1 MDSERPKNYEGEP
14 DSVSGATPP
23 GEPTETPQTEPA
35 QTARSEAA
43 KTPDQSRYVYRT
55 SDSQGTGQQDT
66 QEQDPREQRQNEE
79 HSQAQLQGYSAP
91 MSAQNYSR
99 QDAYDQQGYGQQDSY
114 AQPGYGQ
121 ANYDQQGY
129 SQQAYGQPFGYSQD
143 VQTVPDKPAKKGPG
157 WGALIIAMLLAAFL
171 AVGGTIATLKFS
183 DTFAPAASSQQIQ
196 QPSGEKTPT
205 VEVTGE
211 GTDWQAVANAVR
223 PATVSIQVSTG
234 EGGDTGS
241 GVVWDGNGNIVT
253 NYHVVSAAVNND
265 QAKITVRASGSRLY
279 EAEIVGIDPTTDL
292 AVIRLK
298 NPPADLV
305 AGNFGDSSQLKVGE
319 AVMAVG
325 SPLGLTDTV
334 TTGIISA
341 LDRPVAVKT
350 AVPNDQEE
358 QFNYQF
364 PYFLQQSP
372 QSETV
377 VTNAIQVDASINP
390 GNSGGPLFDAQGR
403 VIGINSSIAS
413 MGKEGAAGSIGLGF
427 AIPVNLVKNVVTQ
440 LIEKGE
446 AVHAQLGVSISTS
459 AVQVGE
465 ETRLG
470 AKVESVLPGGAA
482 ADAKLQP
489 GDVIV
494 SIDGNDVVSS
504 AALTGF
510 VRRYNSGDTVT
521 LGVARGGEII
531 EVQVVLKAK

>member
-1 MDSERPKNYEGEP
+1 MENERPRDYEGKP
-14 DSVSGATPP
+14 DSVTP
-23 GEPTETPQTEPA
+23 ETPQGEPI
-35 QTARSEAA
+35 
-43 KTPDQSRYVYRT
+43 KTPDQPRYVYRT
-55 SDSQGTGQQDT
+55 ADSQGADP
-66 QEQDPREQRQNEE
+66 QDPREQEE
-79 HSQAQLQGYSAP
+79 VEEQGQPQAYSAP
-91 MSAQNYSR
+91 VAAQNYP
-99 QDAYDQQGYGQQDSY
+99 QQGAY
-114 AQPGYGQ
+114 P
-121 ANYDQQGY
+121 
-129 SQQAYGQPFGYSQD
+129 QQAYGQQQYGQQASGQQGAYDRAAHGQANYEQQGFQQAQPEQSYSQPFGYASQ
-143 VQTVPDKPAKKGPG
+143 VQTAPRKPTKKGPG
-157 WGALIIAMLLAAFL
+157 WGALIVAMLLAAFL

-183 DTFAPAASSQQIQ
+183 GAYAPAASSQQIQ

-205 VEVTGE
+205 VQVSGE

-234 EGGDTGS
+234 DGGDTGS
-241 GVVWDGNGNIVT
+241 GVVWDSNGNIVT
-253 NYHVVSAAVNND
+253 NYHVVSAAVNNE

-292 AVIRLK
+292 AVIRMK

-319 AVMAVG
+319 AVMAIG

-334 TTGIISA
+334 TTGIVSA

-350 AVPNDQEE
+350 AVPNDQSEE
-358 QFNYQF
+358 FNYQF

-413 MGKEGAAGSIGLGF
+413 MGKEGSAGSIGLGF

-446 AVHAQLGVSISTS
+446 AVHAQLGVSISTA

-482 ADAKLQP
+482 ADANLRV

-521 LGVARGGEII
+521 LGIARGGEIT
-531 EVQVVLKAK
+531 EVQVALKAK

>member
-1 MDSERPKNYEGEP
+1 MENERPRDYEGEP
-14 DSVSGATPP
+14 DSVTP
-23 GEPTETPQTEPA
+23 ETPQGEP
-35 QTARSEAA
+35 A

-55 SDSQGTGQQDT
+55 VDSQGADQ
-66 QEQDPREQRQNEE
+66 QDPREQEE
-79 HSQAQLQGYSAP
+79 AKEQGQAQDYSAP
-91 MSAQNYSR
+91 AASQNYPQ
-99 QDAYDQQGYGQQDSY
+99 QDAYPRPDAYPQQAYGQQ
-114 AQPGYGQ
+114 QYGQ
-121 ANYDQQGY
+121 QASRQQSYGRAAYGQQSYQQQGY
-129 SQQAYGQPFGYSQD
+129 SQQAQPEQSYGQPFGYASQ
-143 VQTVPDKPAKKGPG
+143 VQAAPRQPVKKGPG

-183 DTFAPAASSQQIQ
+183 GAYAPAASSQQIQ

-205 VEVTGE
+205 VKVSGE

-234 EGGDTGS
+234 DGGDTGS
-241 GVVWDGNGNIVT
+241 GVVWDSNGNIVT
-253 NYHVVSAAVNND
+253 NYHVVSAAVNNE
-265 QAKITVRASGSRLY
+265 QAQITVRASGSRLY

-292 AVIRLK
+292 AVIRMK

-319 AVMAVG
+319 AVMAIG

-334 TTGIISA
+334 TTGIVSA

-350 AVPNDQEE
+350 AVPNDQSE

-413 MGKEGAAGSIGLGF
+413 MGKEGSAGSIGLGF

-446 AVHAQLGVSISTS
+446 AVHAQLGVSISTA

-482 ADAKLQP
+482 ADANLRV

-521 LGVARGGEII
+521 LGIARGGEIT
-531 EVQVVLKAK
+531 EVQVALKAK